1 MRSFALSIL
10 LAGPALAGELAQAV
24 GGVAIGLPAPAPA
37 PTQPPV
43 ATPVG
48 LDRRAIDRNCLSS
61 IVSELSPPTTG
72 VDSKLLSWATRQ
84 ATLGAAP
91 PRCTITAPASLSS
104 AYSSYLDILKTYFS
118 TLESKA
124 KGINTKCGADVV
136 SLTFSQG
143 CSTSLTVLYTDAI
156 ATKTS
161 SYANV
166 EIPKKTIY
174 LGEGSGSG
182 SGNGGGSGG
191 SKDSSAAVV
200 SGPIMGSAAA
210 FAAVLAV
217 ALAL

>member
-91 PRCTITAPASLSS
+91 R
-104 AYSSYLDILKTYFS
+104 
-118 TLESKA
+118 
-124 KGINTKCGADVV
+124 
-136 SLTFSQG
+136 
-143 CSTSLTVLYTDAI
+143 
-156 ATKTS
+156 
-161 SYANV
+161 
-166 EIPKKTIY
+166 
-174 LGEGSGSG
+174 
-182 SGNGGGSGG
+182 
-191 SKDSSAAVV
+191 
-200 SGPIMGSAAA
+200 
-210 FAAVLAV
+210 
-217 ALAL
+217 